1 MQNFV
6 HVNSKPKWSHFEYSL
21 QRHLELALLSSE
33 NVSRST
39 FSNAVAFLN
48 TEFKTNSL

>member
-21 QRHLELALLSSE
+21 QRHLELALLSMKMFQKH
-33 NVSRST
+33 
-39 FSNAVAFLN
+39 FSNAAVLFF
-48 TEFKTNSL
+48 EY